1 MPPNQKN
8 FQSVLKL
15 LSEAEVDDKKD
26 SKLTIRMKKL
36 ADTSSLGEHHP
47 AYRQYMKVVRGA
59 GDTVRSIIIS
69 ANSRLALLENPQ
81 ILRILSKDDLHIEEL
96 GIGTKTKQ
104 EKKNST
110 VLCNTRFRQVIQLFG
125 WNALYTAISGTL
137 LSG

>member
-1 MPPNQKN
+1 
-8 FQSVLKL
+8 
-15 LSEAEVDDKKD
+15 
-26 SKLTIRMKKL
+26 
-36 ADTSSLGEHHP
+36 
-47 AYRQYMKVVRGA
+47 MKVVRGA

-96 GIGTKTKQ
+96 GIGTKRNRK
-104 EKKNST
+104 KKNST